1 MPPPPAETIS
11 VRETLDLLDNS
22 FPDFAEGVANG
33 RYAFWLGSGISL
45 GVVPGLWGVV
55 ETVLEF
61 LRANRNPADATCKFN
76 RALVEALQLAGLN
89 AGQVAALDLNISF
102 GTWPKPTSD
111 PIVSALLKNYA
122 RLLSIRVG
130 TEPFDYLVWNVVK
143 VPETYAAA
151 GLQPDVAHLCLA
163 ALSLEGVAT
172 DMVSANWDPLVERAV
187 TILTNGNA
195 ALAPTVVAKPDEVQ
209 LPRNRARI
217 IKFHGCAAKAAANE
231 AEYRPWL
238 VARHAQING
247 WCGNPLNLPFMTAL
261 VALINEK
268 PTFMLGLSAQDG
280 NIQHV
285 FQTAAKQ
292 VAWDI
297 NATPP
302 GYVFSENE
310 LGLDQRS
317 LLENVYGTQITPA
330 NYDAVCEAAR
340 IQAFAKPLLTAL
352 LLDVLARKLVALIG
366 LMPGPLHG
374 HERQPL
380 IDGIGRLRN
389 DLASAATTSVPFI
402 FGLLE
407 RWARAS
413 QLLRAGEVTQPDVKY
428 MPISADAI
436 PGMAGNQDQAA
447 LGLREAAV
455 ALGLLGAGVARGD
468 WILDAEPAT
477 AGAGVMAVT
486 STRPGAIRTK
496 VYLTANAYFAML
508 LVGHGELDESE
519 APILIQAK
527 PLMPSISRSPLGSFG
542 RSGVPPTREISIAS
556 MMDACVTFDELY
568 GDFRRELAI

>member
-1 MPPPPAETIS
+1 M
-11 VRETLDLLDNS
+11 DNAFTS
-22 FPDFAEGVANG
+22 FAEGVANG
-33 RYAFWLGSGISL
+33 RYSFWLGSGISL
-45 GVVPGLWGVV
+45 GVVPGLWGVI
-55 ETVLEF
+55 ETVIEF
-61 LRANRNPADATCKFN
+61 LRVSRDPADATCKFN
-76 RALVEALQLAGLN
+76 RALGEALQLAGLN
-89 AGQVAALDLNISF
+89 AVQVAALDLTVPFN
-102 GTWPKPTSD
+102 TLPKPTSE

-122 RLLSIRVG
+122 KLLAIRVG

-151 GLQPDVAHLCLA
+151 ALQPDVEHLCLA

-187 TILTNGNA
+187 AALTNGNE

-209 LPRNRARI
+209 LHRNRARI

-231 AEYRPWL
+231 ADYRQWL
-238 VARHAQING
+238 VARHAQIIG
-247 WCGNPLNLPFMTAL
+247 WCGNLANQPFMTAL

-317 LLENVYGTQITPA
+317 LLENVYGNQITPA
-330 NYDAVCEAAR
+330 NYDAVCDAAR

-366 LMPGPLHG
+366 LMPGPLPG

-380 IDGIGRLRN
+380 IDGIARLRN

-402 FGLLE
+402 VGLLE

-428 MPISADAI
+428 IPISADAI

-455 ALGLLGAGVARGD
+455 ALGLLGAGVGRGD
-468 WILDAEPAT
+468 WSLDAEPAT
-477 AGAGVMAVT
+477 AGAGAVAVT

-508 LVGHGELDESE
+508 LVGNGELNELE

-527 PLMPSISRSPLGSFG
+527 PLIPSISRSPVGSFG
-542 RSGVPPTREISIAS
+542 RTGVPPTREISIAS

-568 GDFRRELAI
+568 ADFRRELAI

>member
-1 MPPPPAETIS
+1 MPPPAAAAIS
-11 VRETLDLLDNS
+11 VRDTLDLLDSS
-22 FPDFAEGVANG
+22 FPAFAEGVANG

-55 ETVLEF
+55 EAVIEF
-61 LRANRNPADATCKFN
+61 LRAKRDPADAACKFN
-76 RALVEALQLAGLN
+76 RALGEALQLAGLN
-89 AGQVAALDLNISF
+89 AAQVAALDLTIPLDAWS
-102 GTWPKPTSD
+102 KPVSE
-111 PIVSALLKNYA
+111 PIVSALLKNYG
-122 RLLSIRVG
+122 RLLAIRVG

-143 VPETYAAA
+143 VPETYAAVA
-151 GLQPDVAHLCLA
+151 LQPDVEHLCLA
-163 ALSLEGVAT
+163 ALSLEGIAT

-187 TILTNGNA
+187 TMLTNGNG
-195 ALAPTVVAKPDEVQ
+195 ALNPTVVAKPDEVQ

-231 AEYRPWL
+231 ADYRPWL

-292 VAWDI
+292 IAWDI
-297 NATPP
+297 KATPP

-310 LGLDQRS
+310 LGLDQKS
-317 LLENVYGTQITPA
+317 LLENVYGNQITPA
-330 NYDAVCEAAR
+330 NYDAICDAAR

-352 LLDVLARKLVALIG
+352 LLDVLSRKLVALIG
-366 LMPGPLHG
+366 LMPGPLPG

-380 IDGIGRLRN
+380 IDGIKRLRN
-389 DLASAATTSVPFI
+389 DLASAAATSVPFI
-402 FGLLE
+402 VGLLE

-413 QLLRAGEVTQPDVKY
+413 QLLRAGEVAQPDVKY

-436 PGMAGNQDQAA
+436 PGMAGNQDHAA

-468 WILDAEPAT
+468 WTLESEPAAT
-477 AGAGVMAVT
+477 GAGVVAVT
-486 STRPGAIRTK
+486 STLPGATRTK

-508 LVGHGELDESE
+508 LVGQGELDEAE

-527 PLMPSISRSPLGSFG
+527 PLTPSMSRSPRGSFG
-542 RSGVPPTREISIAS
+542 RTGVPPTREISIAS
-556 MMDACVTFDELY
+556 MMNVCVTFDELY
-568 GDFRRELAI
+568 ADFRRELAI

>member
-1 MPPPPAETIS
+1 MAPPPAATIS
-11 VRETLDLLDNS
+11 VRDTLDLLDNS
-22 FPDFAEGVANG
+22 FPTFAQGVADG

-55 ETVLEF
+55 ETVIEF
-61 LRANRNPADATCKFN
+61 LRSNRDPTDATCKFN
-76 RALVEALQLAGLN
+76 RALEEVFQLAGLN
-89 AGQVAALDLNISF
+89 AGQVAALDLSIHVE
-102 GTWPKPTSD
+102 TWPKLTSE
-111 PIVSALLKNYA
+111 PIVLALLKNYA

-130 TEPFDYLVWNVVK
+130 TEPFDYLVWSVVK
-143 VPETYAAA
+143 VPETYAAVA
-151 GLQPDVAHLCLA
+151 LEPDVEHLCLA

-187 TILTNGNA
+187 AILTDGNA

-231 AEYRPWL
+231 ADYRPWL

-292 VAWDI
+292 IAWNI
-297 NATPP
+297 AAAPP

-310 LGLDQRS
+310 LGLDQKS
-317 LLENVYGTQITPA
+317 LLENVYGNQITPA
-330 NYDAVCEAAR
+330 NYDAACEAAR

-352 LLDVLARKLVALIG
+352 LLDVLARKLVALIS
-366 LMPGPLHG
+366 LMPGPLPG

-380 IDGIGRLRN
+380 IDGIRRLRN
-389 DLASAATTSVPFI
+389 DLGSAATTKVEFI
-402 FGLLE
+402 VSLLE

-436 PGMAGNQDQAA
+436 PGMAGNPDHAT
-447 LGLREAAV
+447 LGLREASV

-468 WILDAEPAT
+468 WILDAEPAAT
-477 AGAGVMAVT
+477 GAGVVAVT

-496 VYLTANAYFAML
+496 VYLTANAYFALL
-508 LVGHGELDESE
+508 LVERGELDDSE

-527 PLMPSISRSPLGSFG
+527 PLVPSMHRSPRGTFG
-542 RSGVPPTREISIAS
+542 RTGVPSKREISIAS
-556 MMDACVTFDELY
+556 MTDACLSFDDLY
-568 GDFRRELAI
+568 ANFRRELAI

>member
-1 MPPPPAETIS
+1 MAAPPAAAIS
-11 VRETLDLLDNS
+11 VRDTLDLLDNA
-22 FPDFAEGVANG
+22 FPAFAEGVANG

-45 GVVPGLWGVV
+45 GVVPGLWGVI
-55 ETVLEF
+55 ETVIEF
-61 LRANRNPADATCKFN
+61 LRASRNPADATCKFN
-76 RALVEALQLAGLN
+76 RALMEALQLAGLN
-89 AGQVAALDLNISF
+89 AGQVAALDLSIPF
-102 GTWPKPTSD
+102 ETWPKQTSE
-111 PIVSALLKNYA
+111 PIVLALLKNYA
-122 RLLSIRVG
+122 RLLAIHVG

-143 VPETYAAA
+143 VPETYAAV
-151 GLQPDVAHLCLA
+151 GLQPDVEHLCLA
-163 ALSLEGVAT
+163 ALSLEGIAT

-187 TILTNGNA
+187 AILTNGNA

-231 AEYRPWL
+231 ADYRPWL

-247 WCGNPLNLPFMTAL
+247 WCGNPPNLPFMTAL

-292 VAWDI
+292 IAWNI

-310 LGLDQRS
+310 LGLDQKS
-317 LLENVYGTQITPA
+317 LLENVYGNQITPA
-330 NYDAVCEAAR
+330 NYDAVCDTAR

-366 LMPGPLHG
+366 LMSGPLPS
-374 HERQPL
+374 HERRPL

-389 DLASAATTSVPFI
+389 DLASAATTSVAFI
-402 FGLLE
+402 VGLLE

-436 PGMAGNQDQAA
+436 PGMAGNPDQAA
-447 LGLREAAV
+447 LGLREAAI

-468 WILDAEPAT
+468 WVLDAEPAVT
-477 AGAGVMAVT
+477 GAGVVGVT
-486 STRPGAIRTK
+486 STRLGATRTK

-508 LVGHGELDESE
+508 LMGHGELDELE

-527 PLMPSISRSPLGSFG
+527 PLMPSMSRSPLGSFG
-542 RSGVPPTREISIAS
+542 RTGVPSTREISIAS
-556 MMDACVTFDELY
+556 MMDVCVTFDELY
-568 GDFRRELAI
+568 ADFRRELAI

>member
-1 MPPPPAETIS
+1 MAVPPAAAIS
-11 VRETLDLLDNS
+11 VRDTLDLLDNAFTS
-22 FPDFAEGVANG
+22 FAEGVANG
-33 RYAFWLGSGISL
+33 RYSFWLGSGISL
-45 GVVPGLWGVV
+45 GVVPGLWGVI
-55 ETVLEF
+55 ETVIEF
-61 LRANRNPADATCKFN
+61 LRVSRDPADATCKFN
-76 RALVEALQLAGLN
+76 RALGEALQLAGLN
-89 AGQVAALDLNISF
+89 AVQVAALDLTVPFN
-102 GTWPKPTSD
+102 TLPKPTSE

-122 RLLSIRVG
+122 KLLAIRVG

-151 GLQPDVAHLCLA
+151 ALQPDVEHLCLA

-187 TILTNGNA
+187 AALTNGNE

-209 LPRNRARI
+209 LHRNRARI

-231 AEYRPWL
+231 ADYRQWL
-238 VARHAQING
+238 VARHAQIIG
-247 WCGNPLNLPFMTAL
+247 WCGNLANQPFMTAL

-317 LLENVYGTQITPA
+317 LLENVYGNQITPA
-330 NYDAVCEAAR
+330 NYDAVCDAAR

-366 LMPGPLHG
+366 LMPGPLPG

-380 IDGIGRLRN
+380 IDGIARLRN

-402 FGLLE
+402 VGLLE

-428 MPISADAI
+428 IPISADAI

-455 ALGLLGAGVARGD
+455 ALGLLGAGVGRGD
-468 WILDAEPAT
+468 WSLDAEPAT
-477 AGAGVMAVT
+477 AGAGAVAVT

-508 LVGHGELDESE
+508 LVGNGELNELE

-527 PLMPSISRSPLGSFG
+527 PLIPSISRSPVGSFG
-542 RSGVPPTREISIAS
+542 RTGVPPTREISIAS

-568 GDFRRELAI
+568 ADFRRELAI

>member
-1 MPPPPAETIS
+1 MPPPPAATIS
-11 VRETLDLLDNS
+11 VRDTLDLLDSS

-55 ETVLEF
+55 ETVIEF
-61 LRANRNPADATCKFN
+61 LRANRKPADATCKFN

-89 AGQVAALDLNISF
+89 AGQVAALDLSIPFEN
-102 GTWPKPTSD
+102 WPKPTSE
-111 PIVSALLKNYA
+111 PIVLALLKNYA
-122 RLLSIRVG
+122 KLLAIRVG

-143 VPETYAAA
+143 VSETYAAA

-187 TILTNGNA
+187 DILTNENA

-231 AEYRPWL
+231 AGYRQWL
-238 VARHAQING
+238 VARHSQING
-247 WCGNPLNLPFMTAL
+247 WCANPPNLPFMTAL

-297 NATPP
+297 NATPT

-317 LLENVYGTQITPA
+317 LLENVYGNQITPD
-330 NYDAVCEAAR
+330 NYDAVCDAAR

-366 LMPGPLHG
+366 LMPGPLPS

-380 IDGIGRLRN
+380 IDGIARLRN

-402 FGLLE
+402 VGLLE

-428 MPISADAI
+428 VPISADAI

-455 ALGLLGAGVARGD
+455 ALGLLGAGVGRGD

-477 AGAGVMAVT
+477 AGAGAVAVT

-508 LVGHGELDESE
+508 LVGNGELDESE

-527 PLMPSISRSPLGSFG
+527 PLIPSISRSPLGSFG
-542 RSGVPPTREISIAS
+542 RTGVPPTREISIAS

-568 GDFRRELAI
+568 ANFRRELAI

>member
-1 MPPPPAETIS
+1 MPLPPAATIS

-22 FPDFAEGVANG
+22 FPDFAEGVADG

-55 ETVLEF
+55 ETVIEF

-76 RALVEALQLAGLN
+76 RALLEALQLAGVN
-89 AGQVAALDLNISF
+89 AAQVAALDLSTPF
-102 GTWPKPTSD
+102 VTWPKPTSD

-122 RLLSIRVG
+122 RLLAIRVG

-143 VPETYAAA
+143 VPETYAAV

-209 LPRNRARI
+209 LPRKRARI

-247 WCGNPLNLPFMTAL
+247 WCGNPSNLPFMTAL

-317 LLENVYGTQITPA
+317 LLENVYGNQITPA
-330 NYDAVCEAAR
+330 NYDAVCDAAR

-366 LMPGPLHG
+366 QMPGPLPG

-380 IDGIGRLRN
+380 IDGIERLRN

-402 FGLLE
+402 VGLLE
-407 RWARAS
+407 RWTRAS

-455 ALGLLGAGVARGD
+455 ALGLLGVGVTRGD

-477 AGAGVMAVT
+477 VGAGVVAVT

-508 LVGHGELDESE
+508 LVGHGEVDESE

-527 PLMPSISRSPLGSFG
+527 PLMPSIARSPLGSFG
-542 RSGVPPTREISIAS
+542 RSGVPATREISIAS

-568 GDFRRELAI
+568 ADFKRELAI